1 MCVGF
6 GTGLTKSRHLIN
18 CAAAAT
24 TSTHVRAL
32 PAALP
37 AFVAVTA
44 FTSAESRP
52 WKLLVSEILTVFLA
66 VHPHCGYLELC
77 VLYPGLAVIS
87 LSCWVEAV
95 LSQHLSYKWY
105 HSPTLEMS
113 VVLHKGFE
121 VTLPC

>member
-6 GTGLTKSRHLIN
+6 GTGLTKSRHVIN
-18 CAAAAT
+18 AAAAT

-32 PAALP
+32 PAAVP

-44 FTSAESRP
+44 ITSAESRP
-52 WKLLVSEILTVFLA
+52 WTLLVSEIFLTVFLA

-77 VLYPGLAVIS
+77 VPYPGLAVIS

-105 HSPTLEMS
+105 HSPALEMS
-113 VVLHKGFE
+113 VVLRKGNE